1 MLLTV
6 KETAARL
13 GISVWRVRQAIRDGI
28 IKPVRTSRNGTY
40 LIPESELRRIL
51 EGA

>member
-1 MLLTV
+1 MLTV
-6 KETAARL
+6 KEFASRL
-13 GISVWRVRQAIRDGI
+13 QCSPQTVYRAIRDGSL
-28 IKPVRTSRNGTY
+28 KATRLRPESPY